1 MENQERTQNN
11 GQGFAITGL
20 VTGIVALL
28 LAFIPCFVVAG
39 ILLGTAAVVFG
50 AVALSRANA
59 NNQPKGMSIAGLSLG
74 SLAVLISIVW
84 IVSFIGAKGK
94 FQDHFKNAFEWVE
107 SIEDLE
113 DEIEDEFND
122 IESLDELEKALDEL
136 EGVIDEVNE
145 EVNEVVKDV
154 HIDVKDALD
163 DAREEIKE
171 AKEQINSDSTK

>member
-11 GQGFAITGL
+11 GQGFAITSL

-39 ILLGTAAVVFG
+39 ILLGGAAIVFG
-50 AVALSRANA
+50 TVSITRANA

-84 IVSFIGAKGK
+84 IVSFVGAKGK
-94 FQDHFKNAFEWVE
+94 FQDHFKNAFDW
-107 SIEDLE
+107 IEHIDDLE
-113 DEIEDEFND
+113 DEIEDEFNN

-145 EVNEVVKDV
+145 EVNEA
-154 HIDVKDALD
+154 VKDALE
-163 DAREEIKE
+163 DAREEIKD
-171 AKEQINSDSTK
+171 AKEQIEHDSTK